1 MTNNEEIRVTFF
13 FIDSSMPKLTDI
25 QINTIK
31 LLDYLYFYD
40 IVSLET
46 FSNEKLEFYK
56 RLNDSLHLILYKR
69 KYKGLRAEHYKHLLL
84 AGIDLNITY
93 CSDPNKIQE
102 KNVINFLS
110 VFNDEIHLEVDR
122 AGFSINEFT
131 QDLQSILD
139 QSPISRLGG
148 RLCYKVISQFLS
160 YEYDNITIGVLGKLI
175 DMGILKVSKYSKAYQ
190 TIPQEFLD
198 KLFFRAM
205 LFLELEIFKNKLL
218 VSNSKMAQIVDLN
231 NLSDHEKVIAVI
243 KSNAKLEAFEKVDYK
258 RIYTIDLN
266 KKNDLSA
273 YIANVEARL
282 GHNPIFEPNLASW
295 VSLLGTWHLMLI
307 KKTNLDKPLYRE
319 TPIHILDA
327 EPACSEIAKKEME
340 EYGFAIS
347 ERTLFDQHNSIFDYY
362 QLIRITVNAMI
373 DEGFCG
379 VLEPV
384 LTKYFFYDPN
394 VGDKFKSA
402 LNKVN
407 ASLNK

>member
-46 FSNEKLEFYK
+46 FSDEKSDFYK
-56 RLNDSLHLILYKR
+56 RLNDSFHLILATR

-84 AGIDLNITY
+84 MGLDLNIAY
-93 CSDPNKIQE
+93 YSKSDKMQE
-102 KNVINFLS
+102 NDVSNFIS
-110 VFNDEIHLEVDR
+110 AFNDEIRLEVDK
-122 AGFSINEFT
+122 ADFPIDEFA
-131 QDLQSILD
+131 QDLQNILD
-139 QSPISRLGG
+139 RQPINPLSGNER
-148 RLCYKVISQFLS
+148 YKIVSQFLS
-160 YEYDNITIGVLGKLI
+160 YEYDNIAIGVLGKLL

-190 TIPQEFLD
+190 VISQELLD

-218 VSNSKMAQIVDLN
+218 ASNLKMSQIVDLN

-243 KSNAKLEAFEKVDYK
+243 KSNAKLEALEKVDYQ

-266 KKNDLSA
+266 KKNDLSR
-273 YIANVEARL
+273 YFTNVEARL
-282 GHNPIFEPNLASW
+282 GHNPIFKPNLASW
-295 VSLLGTWHLMLI
+295 VSLLGAWHLMLV
-307 KKTNLDKPLYRE
+307 KKNNINKPLYRE

-327 EPACSEIAKKEME
+327 EPTCSEIAKKEME

-347 ERTLFDQHNSIFDYY
+347 ERTLFDQHNSIFDFYK
-362 QLIRITVNAMI
+362 LIRITANDMI
-373 DEGFCG
+373 DEGFYG

-394 VGDKFKSA
+394 IGDKFKSA
-402 LNKVN
+402 LSKVN
-407 ASLNK
+407 MSLNQ